1 MKLVCYERVCY
12 ERGLLWTDLSWTE
25 PLKANNRFQS
35 AWLKSLMCFFAV
47 ADGASERELV
57 AGISTITS
65 IPELTLATGKLS
77 EHV

>member
-1 MKLVCYERVCY
+1 
-12 ERGLLWTDLSWTE
+12 
-25 PLKANNRFQS
+25 
-35 AWLKSLMCFFAV
+35 MCFFAV